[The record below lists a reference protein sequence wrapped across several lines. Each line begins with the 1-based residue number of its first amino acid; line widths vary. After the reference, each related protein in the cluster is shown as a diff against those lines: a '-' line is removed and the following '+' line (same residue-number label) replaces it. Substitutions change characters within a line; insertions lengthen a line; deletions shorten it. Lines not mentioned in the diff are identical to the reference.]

1 MTRDLPLITSV
12 YQPIVD
18 LDDGTPVG
26 YEALVRGAPGAP
38 LQTPAELF
46 GWAHQH
52 DRLAD
57 LDWACRLS
65 AVGGVLGDRLLTG
78 TGLFVNVEPTISDV
92 GSTVLLDRMQA
103 LAEAGG
109 VRLVVEITERRL
121 GDDVGALLRFIDE
134 VRDRGWAIAIDDVG
148 ADPASLALMPLLAPE
163 VIKLD
168 LKLIQARTTVDTARI
183 VNAVMAQ
190 AERTGAVVLAEGIET
205 EKHQALA
212 HSMGAHLGQ
221 GWLYGRPVAL
231 PEVPVARPLQ
241 LPPRTRPS
249 TDTAPPTPWDL
260 VRSNPGVR
268 RARKPLL
275 LAMSRHLEHHVL
287 AGDDATLLLASLQQG
302 GYFDAGTAGRYQSL
316 AQTAF
321 LIAVFGVDV
330 PPAPVTGVRGQDL
343 APDDP
348 LCDEWT
354 VVIITPHFAGALIA
368 HDVHDVCPDVE
379 RRFDYVVTFD
389 RDTVLAAAASLL
401 LRMQRRSD
409 AEVA

>member
-1 MTRDLPLITSV
+1 
-12 YQPIVD
+12 
-18 LDDGTPVG
+18 
-26 YEALVRGAPGAP
+26 
-38 LQTPAELF
+38 
-46 GWAHQH
+46 
-52 DRLAD
+52 
-57 LDWACRLS
+57 
-65 AVGGVLGDRLLTG
+65 
-78 TGLFVNVEPTISDV
+78 
-92 GSTVLLDRMQA
+92 VLLDRMQA

-316 AQTAF
+316 ARTAF

>member
-1 MTRDLPLITSV
+1 MTRDLPPIMSV

-26 YEALVRGAPGAP
+26 YEALVRGAPGEP
-38 LQTPAELF
+38 LQTPADLF

-65 AVGGVLGDRLLTG
+65 AVGGVLGDRLLAG

-287 AGDDATLLLASLQQG
+287 AGGRRDLA
-302 GYFDAGTAGRYQSL
+302 AGFAPAGR
-316 AQTAF
+316 
-321 LIAVFGVDV
+321 
-330 PPAPVTGVRGQDL
+330 
-343 APDDP
+343 
-348 LCDEWT
+348 
-354 VVIITPHFAGALIA
+354 
-368 HDVHDVCPDVE
+368 
-379 RRFDYVVTFD
+379 
-389 RDTVLAAAASLL
+389 L
-401 LRMQRRSD
+401 LRRGDGWAIPITGPDRVPDRRLRGRCPTRTGDWRAWPGSRSR
-409 AEVA
+409 